1 MPIATPTHTL
11 IYQADKQQFLND
23 SDRYIEDLLEARY
36 QSIVG
41 KRVTDR
47 EKQSWKNSLQE
58 MARVLK
64 DDRIP
69 NNTGI
74 GIELFAPQSMSRID
88 FTLSGFDKHGQ
99 KTVIII
105 ELKQWSAITL
115 TDKDA
120 VVRTLLGGGLNET
133 LHPSYQAWSY
143 ATLFEG
149 FNEAVAS
156 GEIRV
161 IPCAFLHNYPES
173 DNTILDAR
181 FKEYLDQAPLFRK
194 GLAEREK
201 FQDFLSQHIY
211 QGDSQAVL
219 QQLICSRIGASKAL
233 ADALAKLMK
242 GNREFALINDQ
253 KLVFENIR
261 EIACAAAPGKHKVV
275 IVEGGPGTGK
285 TLVAINLLVKLL
297 QTGLAIKYVSKNAA
311 PRHVYKAKL
320 TGSVKQA
327 RFNSLFAGTD
337 NFHEMEPNTFDLLL
351 VDEAHRLTEKSG
363 MFNNKGENQMKELI
377 NASKCTVFFIDEDQC
392 VTFRDIGSK
401 EQIRQWAIAK
411 GAEVHEFELTSQFR
425 CSGSDGYMAWL
436 DHVLDIRETANTRLD
451 NKNYTFKVFDTPEEM
466 HAAVA
471 QRNSN
476 NRARVVAGYCWPWN
490 SKTDTSQ
497 MDIVIGKNYQ
507 RQWNLASNSMVW
519 IIAPDSIEQV
529 GCIHTC
535 QGLEVD
541 YIGVIIGSDLIIRD
555 GKVITDATQR
565 SSMDQTIRG
574 YKTQM
579 KSQPQETAAKA
590 DRIIKNT
597 YRTLMSRGLK
607 GCFLYCTD
615 KETAAYFRSKLQ

>member
-1 MPIATPTHTL
+1 MQPTTPTHTL
-11 IYQADKQQFLND
+11 IYQADKQQFLLD

-36 QSIVG
+36 QAIVG
-41 KRVTDR
+41 KRVSSQ
-47 EKQSWKNSLQE
+47 EKVSWKNSLQE
-58 MARVLK
+58 MARVLR
-64 DDRIP
+64 DERIP
-69 NNTGI
+69 ATAGI

-88 FTLSGFDKHGQ
+88 FTLSGFDAHGQ
-99 KTVIII
+99 KTIIII
-105 ELKQWSAITL
+105 ELKQWSAIKL

-120 VVRTLLGGGLNET
+120 VVLTQLGGGLNEA
-133 LHPSYQAWSY
+133 LHPSYQAWAY

-161 IPCAFLHNYPES
+161 LPCAFLHNYSET
-173 DNTILDAR
+173 DNTILDER
-181 FKEYLDQAPLFRK
+181 FKEYTQQAPLFRK
-194 GLAEREK
+194 GMVEREK
-201 FQDFLSQHIY
+201 LQSFLSQHIQ
-211 QGDSQAVL
+211 QGDNQSVL
-219 QQLICSRIGASKAL
+219 QQLISSRIGASKAL
-233 ADALAKLMK
+233 ADALAKLME

-253 KLVFENIR
+253 KLVFESIKNIAR
-261 EIACAAAPGKHKVV
+261 AAAPGKHKVV

-285 TLVAINLLVKLL
+285 TLIAINLLVKLL
-297 QTGLAIKYVSKNAA
+297 KTSMAIKYISKNAA

-320 TGSVKQA
+320 TGSMKQT
-327 RFNSLFAGTD
+327 RFNSLFAGSD
-337 NFHEMEPNTFDLLL
+337 NFHDMEQNTFDLLL

-377 NASKCTVFFIDEDQC
+377 NAAKCTVFFIDEDQR

-401 EQIRQWAIAK
+401 EQIRQWAVAK

-436 DHVLDIRETANTRLD
+436 DNVLGIRETANTQLD
-451 NKNYTFKVFDTPEEM
+451 TKSYEFKVFDTPEEM
-466 HAAVA
+466 HAAVKL
-471 QRNSN
+471 RNSG

-490 SKTDTSQ
+490 SKTDTTQ
-497 MDIVIGKNYQ
+497 MDIVIGDNYQ

-541 YIGVIIGSDLIIRD
+541 YIGVIIGPDLIIRN
-555 GKVITDATQR
+555 GKVVTDAAQR

-574 YKTQM
+574 YKTQV
-579 KSQPQETAAKA
+579 KKQPEETSAKA

-597 YRTLMSRGLK
+597 YRTLMTRGLK

-615 KETAAYFRSKLQ
+615 PETAVYFRSKFI